1 MRTTQQLDSLVTMP
15 KPSVLISGASLAG
28 PATAYWLVRGG
39 FEVAIVEQAPALRAG
54 GNGVDIRGEALEIVN
69 RMGLSAAV
77 RAHALNTQGMRFVD
91 SRDRQRARVTTA
103 GLHAMVGSED
113 IEITR
118 GDLASLLN
126 EATQDDVEYL
136 FG

>member
-1 MRTTQQLDSLVTMP
+1 MP

-39 FEVAIVEQAPALRAG
+39 FEVTIVEQAPALRAV
-54 GNGVDIRGEALEIVN
+54 GNGVDIRGEALKIVN

-91 SRDRQRARVTTA
+91 SRDRQRARWN
-103 GLHAMVGSED
+103 L
-113 IEITR
+113 
-118 GDLASLLN
+118 
-126 EATQDDVEYL
+126 
-136 FG
+136 